1 MPELIEEKEKIGL
14 EVMPS
19 FDFSFSCDKEQE
31 LRILEHRAW
40 LKSIKREM
48 PLPKHHFKVAVYI
61 RYFNQTKYDD

>member
-19 FDFSFSCDKEQE
+19 FDFSLSCDKEQE

-48 PLPKHHFKVAVYI
+48 PLPKHHFILIGRCCRMTILK
-61 RYFNQTKYDD
+61 R